1 MGMMSEDDDED
12 EDDDDEDEDD
22 DDDDEGD
29 EKSDGDSENEDTV
42 QANMDEDM
50 DQFRLPGLEECE
62 KEGEN
67 YISFLNTEIKEV
79 LVATLFFN
87 PPSRHPATRPEDDS
101 SKNKGQHR
109 CPLQFLNKEGGREG
123 ERRVHVSAEE
133 GSLHLLQLQPFPH
146 RETYGLIPSFRGN
159 NLFFFLP

>member
-1 MGMMSEDDDED
+1 MMSED
-12 EDDDDEDEDD
+12 DEDD
-22 DDDDEGD
+22 DDDDGEGD

-67 YISFLNTEIKEV
+67 YLLFNHQIEEV
-79 LVATLFFN
+79 LVTTLFFN

-101 SKNKGQHR
+101 SKNKGQRR
-109 CPLQFLNKEGGREG
+109 CPLQLLN
-123 ERRVHVSAEE
+123 
-133 GSLHLLQLQPFPH
+133 
-146 RETYGLIPSFRGN
+146 
-159 NLFFFLP
+159 